1 MQYESAAAEKHHL
14 GPIKIQIHVWEAYIT
29 AHLSNEII
37 VSNGII
43 GSVNQCLSLNILVDK
58 DRGSVYM
65 YGSFRNHGFG
75 FGFGYSPAE
84 ALSTYTQS
92 TLKM

>member
-1 MQYESAAAEKHHL
+1 MKVQLLKN
-14 GPIKIQIHVWEAYIT
+14 IT
-29 AHLSNEII
+29 SDQSKYRYMYGKLTSLHILSNEII